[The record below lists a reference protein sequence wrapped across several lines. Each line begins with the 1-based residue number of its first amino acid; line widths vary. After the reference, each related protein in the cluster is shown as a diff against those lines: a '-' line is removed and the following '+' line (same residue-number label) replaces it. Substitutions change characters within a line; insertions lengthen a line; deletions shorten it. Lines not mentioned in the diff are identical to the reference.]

1 MTAATETKSQII
13 AVANHKGGS
22 GKTTTAYYLGLALAS
37 AKRSVLLIDLDDQGT
52 LTSRLHAGAPPQ
64 TTIADVLDGRS
75 MSSAYFEHDHH
86 AAPLAYIAADHR
98 LAWIAARLQA
108 SSPNHAF
115 LRQAWQRAAMKPGP
129 DYVLLDCPPNAGVL
143 LINALALA
151 DYVLIPAT
159 PTEESYAG
167 LLRME
172 AMVDEISA
180 ILNHDV
186 RNLGVVATMV
196 SPASASEQHYLAQM
210 DGALIGRIPRRVGR
224 DADAHLRAAYAD
236 VATAIMR
243 QCEEA
248 SC

>member
-1 MTAATETKSQII
+1 MTAATKII

-22 GKTTTAYYLGLALAS
+22 GKTTTTYYLGLALAA
-37 AKRSVLLIDLDDQGT
+37 AKRSALLIDLDDQGT

-75 MSSAYFEHDHH
+75 LIGAYYQHDRH
-86 AAPLAYIAADHR
+86 AAPLAYVPADHR

-172 AMVDEISA
+172 AMVDEISG

-196 SPASASEQHYLAQM
+196 SAASVSEQHYLAQM

-236 VATAIMR
+236 VAMAIVR
-243 QCEEA
+243 TCEEA